1 MGLQSQQRGEMTA
14 YEILSQLIH
23 SHLILQTVFTSAC
36 SNQDTIK
43 GKARVLQRT
52 FEMESRIKVA
62 LRSRRFPAKQGI
74 FSIKSPKTTRA
85 PGDDE

>member
-1 MGLQSQQRGEMTA
+1 MTA

-23 SHLILQTVFTSAC
+23 SHFVLQTVFTSAC
-36 SNQDTIK
+36 SNQDAIK

-62 LRSRRFPAKQGI
+62 LRSSRFPAKQGV
-74 FSIKSPKTTRA
+74 FSLKAQMQHVPLEVMNRIHKES
-85 PGDDE
+85 